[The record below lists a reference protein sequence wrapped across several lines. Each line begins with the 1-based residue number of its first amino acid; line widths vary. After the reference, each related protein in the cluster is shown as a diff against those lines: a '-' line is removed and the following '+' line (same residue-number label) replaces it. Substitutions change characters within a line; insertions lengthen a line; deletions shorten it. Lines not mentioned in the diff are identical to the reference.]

1 MLGSGTFAFRALIQ
15 GFTGC
20 LLLGALASGCQL
32 RADAPAHQDDAALT
46 TGGVTSVAASASAL
60 AKAEVSTAEA
70 ASPVPDS
77 LALTPVPALPGVP
90 DTLRQAI
97 RQLHAALGPAA
108 AALRPA
114 VLEQACVGY
123 LTLHPTGRIER
134 AGLLA
139 VADMDLPNTTERLWV
154 LDLQHARVLHRSLV
168 AHGEGSGKLRA
179 TRFSNR
185 EKSACTSLGFY
196 RTAGTYDGIHGYSR
210 RIEGLDK
217 GQNANAFDRY
227 VVLHAADY
235 ASPDYVRR
243 HGHLGYSRGC
253 PALPPEQF
261 KEIIATVRVGSL
273 LLLSGPGLASRWLDG
288 PAAGRRF
295 LARGWK

>member
-1 MLGSGTFAFRALIQ
+1 MKTPLASARAALIP
-15 GFTGC
+15 GLVAAA
-20 LLLGALASGCQL
+20 LLVAGCQL
-32 RADAPAHQDDAALT
+32 RAEESAARSKTTSVVHHGPVARHQAAIPAAAL
-46 TGGVTSVAASASAL
+46 
-60 AKAEVSTAEA
+60 
-70 ASPVPDS
+70 PDS
-77 LALTPVPALPGVP
+77 LRLTTVPALPNVP
-90 DTLRQAI
+90 DTLRRAI

-108 AALRPA
+108 AELRPE

-139 VADMDLPNTTERLWV
+139 VADMDLPNTTARLWV
-154 LDLQHARVLHRSLV
+154 LDLKNARVLQRSLV
-168 AHGEGSGKLRA
+168 AHGAGSGHLRA
-179 TRFSNR
+179 RRFSNK
-185 EKSACTSLGFY
+185 EQSACTSLGFY
-196 RTAGTYDGIHGYSR
+196 RTAGTYDGNHGYSR

-235 ASPDYVRR
+235 ASPEYVRQY
-243 HGHLGYSRGC
+243 GHLGYSRGC

-261 KEIIATVRVGSL
+261 KDIIGTLRVGSL

-288 PAAGRRF
+288 RAAGRRF
-295 LARGWK
+295 LARGWQ

>member
-1 MLGSGTFAFRALIQ
+1 MGLIV
-15 GFTGC
+15 
-20 LLLGALASGCQL
+20 AGCQV
-32 RADAPAHQDDAALT
+32 RSEASRSVVP
-46 TGGVTSVAASASAL
+46 SVAPVA
-60 AKAEVSTAEA
+60 VSQLEA
-70 ASPVPDS
+70 VAPVAPTPAVAPVPDS
-77 LALTPVPALPGVP
+77 LVLTPVPVLPAVP

-97 RQLHAALGPAA
+97 RRLHVALGPAA
-108 AALRPA
+108 AELRPE

-154 LDLQHARVLHRSLV
+154 VDLRRARVLHRSLV
-168 AHGEGSGKLRA
+168 AHGRGSGHLRA
-179 TRFSNR
+179 RRFSNT

-196 RTAGTYDGIHGYSR
+196 RTAGTYEGIHGYSR
-210 RIEGLDK
+210 RLDGLDK

-227 VVLHAADY
+227 IVLHAAVY
-235 ASPDYVRR
+235 ASPAYVRE

-253 PALPPEQF
+253 PALPPAQYQA
-261 KEIIATVRVGSL
+261 IIASVRVGSM

-288 PAAGRRF
+288 RAAGRRF
-295 LARGWK
+295 LARGWE

>member
-1 MLGSGTFAFRALIQ
+1 MPSCWLGLLSLSFA
-15 GFTGC
+15 
-20 LLLGALASGCQL
+20 ASSCQL
-32 RADAPAHQDDAALT
+32 RPDEAHGLPRGLRPVVARDTAVARAAGPRGSVALT
-46 TGGVTSVAASASAL
+46 ASAPL
-60 AKAEVSTAEA
+60 
-70 ASPVPDS
+70 PDS
-77 LALTPVPALPGVP
+77 LILTPVPSLVAVP

-97 RQLHAALGPAA
+97 RQLHAALGPKA
-108 AALRPA
+108 AALRPE

-154 LDLQHARVLHRSLV
+154 VDLKNARVLHHSLV
-168 AHGEGSGKLRA
+168 AHGQGSGHLRA
-179 TRFSNR
+179 RRFSNQ

-235 ASPDYVRR
+235 ASPNYIRE

-261 KEIIATVRVGSL
+261 KEIIATMRVGTMM
-273 LLLSGPGLASRWLDG
+273 LLSGPGMASRWLDG
-288 PAAGRRF
+288 PAASKRF
-295 LARGWK
+295 LARGWQ